1 MLIESYLLEQF
12 EAVARCGTLL
22 KASEDLHISQPS
34 LSRSMKK
41 LEEELGVSLFKRENS
56 KISLNETGKLAA
68 DYARKALEANREMVE
83 RVWAFDRSLRT
94 VSIGSCSPFPI
105 NSLIPVLQEH
115 LPERT
120 LSAELMGSDEKL
132 LAGLRNHLYQ
142 MVVLHHCPEDKDLF
156 CQRYLDEQ
164 LYISVAKEHPLA
176 KQNSVTFEGL
186 KGLRILMIA
195 HVGFWM
201 DITLEKLGSSDL
213 LIQNS
218 MDALGELIDASNL
231 PFFNSDQMLKAGYQ
245 PPDRVALPI
254 TDPEAHAT
262 YWIIIQRFLRY
273 RIPEFSVKI
282 EKVPASKNLTCF
294 LSDSLVPGLFVL
306 Y

>member
-22 KASEDLHISQPS
+22 KASEELHISQPS

-68 DYARKALEANREMVE
+68 DYARRALEANREMVE
-83 RVWAFDRSLRT
+83 RVWAFDRSQRT

-105 NSLIPVLQEH
+105 NNLIPVLQEH
-115 LPERT
+115 LPEKM
-120 LSAELMGSDEKL
+120 LSTELVGSDEKL
-132 LAGLRNHLYQ
+132 LSGLRNQLYQ
-142 MVVLHHCPEDKDLF
+142 MAVLHHCPEDKDLF
-156 CQRYLDEQ
+156 CQRFLDEQ
-164 LYISVAKEHPLA
+164 LYISVAKDHPLA
-176 KQNSVTFEGL
+176 GQGSVTFEEL
-186 KGLRILMIA
+186 KGLRILMTA
-195 HVGFWM
+195 HIGFWM
-201 DITLEKLGSSDL
+201 DITLEKLGASDL

-262 YWIIIQRFLRY
+262 YWITCMSSEQQKYRSVFSAVRGNMLRNH
-273 RIPEFSVKI
+273 S
-282 EKVPASKNLTCF
+282 
-294 LSDSLVPGLFVL
+294 
-306 Y
+306 

>member
-1 MLIESYLLEQF
+1 MLIETYLLEQF

-22 KASEDLHISQPS
+22 KASEELHISQPS

-41 LEEELGVSLFKRENS
+41 LEEELGVSLFIRENS

-68 DYARKALEANREMVE
+68 GYAGRALEANREMVE
-83 RVWAFDRSLRT
+83 RVMAFDRSLRT
-94 VSIGSCSPFPI
+94 VSIGSSSPFPI
-105 NSLIPVLQEH
+105 NELVPILQEQ
-115 LPERT
+115 LPGKT
-120 LSAELMGSDEKL
+120 LSTELVGSDEKL

-142 MVVLHHCPEDKDLF
+142 MVVLHHCPEDKDLL

-164 LYISVAKEHPLA
+164 LYIVVAKDHPLA
-176 KQNSVTFEGL
+176 GRESVSFEDL
-186 KGLRILMIA
+186 KGLRILMTA

-201 DITLEKLGSSDL
+201 DITLKKLDASNL

-231 PFFNSDQMLKAGYQ
+231 PFFNSDQMLKAGYR
-245 PPDRVALPI
+245 PPDRIALPI

-262 YWIIIQRFLRY
+262 YWVVCLASEQQKYRSVFSAIRGNMLRKH
-273 RIPEFSVKI
+273 V
-282 EKVPASKNLTCF
+282 
-294 LSDSLVPGLFVL
+294 
-306 Y
+306 

>member
-22 KASEDLHISQPS
+22 KASEELHISQPS

-41 LEEELGVSLFKRENS
+41 LEDVLGVSLFIRENS
-56 KISLNETGKLAA
+56 KITLNETGKLAA
-68 DYARKALEANREMVE
+68 DHARRALEANQEMIN
-83 RVWAFDRSLRT
+83 RVTAFDRSLRT
-94 VSIGSCSPFPI
+94 VSIGSCSPFPVNNLMPI
-105 NSLIPVLQEH
+105 LQEQ
-115 LPERT
+115 LPGKT
-120 LSAELMGSDEKL
+120 LSTELVSSDEKL
-132 LAGLRNHLYQ
+132 LARLRSHLYQ
-142 MVVLHHCPEDKDLF
+142 MVVLHHLPEEKDLF

-164 LYISVAKEHPLA
+164 LYITLPKDHPLA
-176 KQNSVTFEGL
+176 GLGSVSFEDL
-186 KGLRILMIA
+186 KSLRILMTA

-201 DITLEKLGSSDL
+201 DITLEKLDPANL
-213 LIQNS
+213 LIQNN

-262 YWIIIQRFLRY
+262 YWIACLTSEQQKYRSVFSAVRGNILR
-273 RIPEFSVKI
+273 RQS
-282 EKVPASKNLTCF
+282 
-294 LSDSLVPGLFVL
+294 
-306 Y
+306 